1 MNRSRAV
8 LSVLAGAVCM
18 SFAGLCVRLIE
29 NADGYQ
35 ILTFRGLAQGAV
47 VLLVACLTRNIRPV
61 QFLKDFDRTDVLIGL
76 LMACAFCFYVFSL
89 LNTSVAS
96 TLFILSIAPV
106 FAALLAWLVINEKP
120 TAMNCIAI
128 AGALTG
134 VLIMVGSGVDPGRT
148 TGNLFAV
155 ISAFTFACMLVI
167 ARKSN
172 KKDVLAG
179 NFLGAVLAS
188 IAMAAFA
195 LTAGRGLS
203 VSAYDLTMILV
214 MGAFSIGLGIALVAY
229 AAPNLP
235 AAEVSLLVLLESVL
249 APVWVWLL
257 LGEAMSVTELTGGA
271 LIMGSVVILS
281 ITSARTRRMPA

>member
-214 MGAFSIGLGIALVAY
+214 MGAFSIGLGIAPVSYTHLT
-229 AAPNLP
+229 LP
-235 AAEVSLLVLLESVL
+235 TIYSV
-249 APVWVWLL
+249 
-257 LGEAMSVTELTGGA
+257 
-271 LIMGSVVILS
+271 
-281 ITSARTRRMPA
+281 

>member
-1 MNRSRAV
+1 
-8 LSVLAGAVCM
+8 M

-35 ILTFRGLAQGAV
+35 ILTFRGIAQAAV
-47 VLLVACLTRNIRPV
+47 VWFVACFTRKIKPL
-61 QFLKDFDRTDVLIGL
+61 QFVKDFDRTDVLIGA

-89 LNTSVAS
+89 LKTSVAS

-106 FAALLAWLVINEKP
+106 FAALLGWLVINEKP
-120 TAMNCIAI
+120 TFINCIAI
-128 AGALTG
+128 TGALAG
-134 VLIMVGSGVDPGRT
+134 VLVMVGAGVDLGRT

-155 ISAFTFACMLVI
+155 ISALTFACMLVI

-188 IAMAAFA
+188 IAMGTFA
-195 LTAGRGLS
+195 LTIGRGLS
-203 VSAYDLTMILV
+203 VSAYDLVMVLF

-249 APVWVWLL
+249 APVWVWLF
-257 LGEAMSVTELTGGA
+257 LGEAMSTTEIAGGA
-271 LIMGSVVILS
+271 LIMVSVVILS
-281 ITSARTRRMPA
+281 ISSVRRRRLLQ